1 VGSRSHHT
9 LPDQILDYIDRLKLG
24 RRKDEPPPVTDG
36 RRKEQLA
43 KVRTETDKVRTVS
56 IG

>member
-1 VGSRSHHT
+1 M